1 MSDTSRETGIL
12 RRENPALIYTD
23 RGANVAEPVSPTNPL
38 PVTVSDGIE
47 GATIVGDQSIV
58 VGASAV
64 QLTVPATATHAV
76 VEGQLAAIRFR
87 LTGQAPDATT
97 GYDLIVGD
105 SVQLSRA
112 EALGFRAVRAGGTD
126 GRVMV
131 TYYQAGGQ

>member
-1 MSDTSRETGIL
+1 MDNSRETKSL
-12 RRENPALIYTD
+12 RDYGASLIYVD
-23 RGANVAEPVSPTNPL
+23 SGATSSNPVGPANPL

-58 VGASAV
+58 VGASAA
-64 QLTVPATATHAV
+64 QLTVPAAATHAV

-112 EALGFRAVRAGGTD
+112 EALGWRGVRAGGTD

-131 TYYQAGGQ
+131 TYYQAGA